1 MDELKLKEELAL
13 FKFRI
18 ISPILNDARQK
29 QKEYFRKAAE
39 KIYQV
44 PGLGEKK
51 FKWTTFKK
59 WLRIYRRDGFEGLKP
74 KERVDAGISRKIS
87 DDCKQK
93 IEETLTGFQFPTVSF
108 LYRYLNENKIIDCS
122 FSHQTLRKF
131 LRDNEILLIP
141 KDITPRKKF
150 EKEHINELWTA
161 DFMHAPYIVE
171 GKRKRKTYLCAIIDD
186 CSRLIVG
193 ASFSFSE
200 SSISLCETLK
210 DAILTYGLV
219 KGFYCDNGK
228 VFSSSFLQLLCARLG
243 IALIHSKPY
252 DSPSRGKIERFFRT
266 VRDCFLPH
274 FYIKSISSL
283 ESLNSE
289 FKSWLLNEYNGKIH
303 SGINMTPH
311 DKYHTDMEHTKIN
324 YIPQDKLD
332 FFFYC
337 SLERTVRKDSTVM
350 IKGIYYEVPAKYIG
364 KKIEIKF
371 SIRDPEA
378 FYIVE
383 NEKMIRIT
391 RLDSHFNAEN
401 TIHYKEDDT
410 L

>member
-1 MDELKLKEELAL
+1 MDELKLKEQLAL
-13 FKFRI
+13 FRFGI
-18 ISPILNDARQK
+18 ISPILNDVSRK

-39 KIYQV
+39 KIYQA

-74 KERVDAGISRKIS
+74 KERVDAGISRKIPN
-87 DDCKQK
+87 DYKQK
-93 IEETLTGFQFPTVSF
+93 IEEMLLSFHFPTVSF
-108 LYRYLNENKIIDCS
+108 LHRYLEENKIIDCS

-131 LRDNEILLIP
+131 LKDNEILLIP
-141 KDITPRKKF
+141 KDKTPRKKF

-161 DFMHAPYIVE
+161 DFMHGPFIVQ

-186 CSRLIVG
+186 CSRLIVS

-200 SSISLCETLK
+200 STISLCETLK

-228 VFSSSFLQLLCARLG
+228 VFSSGFLQLLCARLG

-266 VRDCFLPH
+266 VRDCFLPK
-274 FYIKSISSL
+274 FYINSISSL
-283 ESLNSE
+283 ESMNSE
-289 FKSWLLNEYNGKIH
+289 FKSWLLNEYNGKMH
-303 SGINMTPH
+303 LGINMTPH
-311 DKYHTDMEHTKIN
+311 EKYHADMEHTKIN

-332 FFFYC
+332 HFFYC
-337 SLERTVRKDSTVM
+337 SLERTVRKDSTVL
-350 IKGIYYEVPAKYIG
+350 IKNIYYEVPPKHIG

-371 SIRDPEA
+371 SIRDPETL
-378 FYIVE
+378 FIVE

-391 RLDSHFNAEN
+391 KLDSHFNAEN
-401 TIHYKEDDT
+401 TIRYKEDET